1 MRTHYQ
7 QAQQFRIQFPKEV
20 LFNPITTPLADLP
33 PSGAQ
38 QSWLFENGRCSLL
51 LLRKG
56 KRYALYS
63 PDFNHQRLLYASP
76 EVTKKQITSW
86 INAFFQW
93 RMGKAGYTV
102 WTLQENLPQ
111 EALQQISQAALQK
124 PLEALSDSKL
134 LLQSGSQIEGV
145 PLKALQTLI
154 RLDRKPVAYEALH
167 ADFLRL
173 HHKNIRLHVESL
185 HQVLLTLNA
194 DEQQALN
201 AVVRKYGWPVDNSD
215 LHGLPEEEQ
224 RSLVRY
230 HKLVMESFKDER
242 VLLTS
247 QRLSKLS
254 WNALQQEFAEVF
266 NELPAAVRKPLAQA
280 MWREIQPKLQRAW
293 SMGQRGGEQTL
304 FFLPDL
310 IRFANSGDPAPL
322 IQISAIMAGDHGL
335 TRLLGCL
342 RTSVVNNVH
351 KNALLI
357 LKRISAVSSLSIH
370 ATNLAK
376 MLQRIPVLS
385 PIFTGLTIYSIVELS
400 QQLSTLPPDSVERQ
414 VVASELFLQ
423 STTLALIV
431 VSPLLGAA
439 SGPLWLAFTA
449 LSLWVS
455 AENLKQAEQLNVSF
469 WKALGFSLGFHQD
482 ELRAIYQSRELAQIT
497 LDYAER
503 LANALNA
510 TIGWTIAKV
519 PALNT
524 GEWRNI
530 SINKVPES
538 IQQTINHQAS
548 EEPFPHVGSHQYIEA
563 GSFRRLNIFRV
574 KNTLVSSSAPE
585 QSGWKPVRDDLLET
599 YWHQRF
605 YQATPVTTTVQF
617 TAACGSWERGN
628 SFLSSFP
635 APWGNYTLE
644 TTVRENIGLSNAV
657 YQNKQRELQI
667 ERMEAQL
674 KSQLTQHYQSMSAS
688 HYYKREIP
696 ILININKPVE
706 INKTLINPPE
716 NMALYAD
723 KRTFFNPTAQ
733 RALYFFFDPREGDS
747 RLVIGA
753 DGLQIWDQMNQN
765 HNPNYSPA
773 LNTQEYLITIQVGHK
788 AYSDAILFPPKV
800 RSQLG
805 VADKT
810 HRIASRYLIQSDYAT
825 PFEVIDEAAHVEMV
839 FFENPIV
846 NTTLSTLLLNHH
858 GFKIILSAAEQTF
871 NFTLLGNKT
880 YLRLILTSQQAITH
894 LKLSA
899 QHVEIVHAQGVN
911 NNSRLELDC
920 RVETFMLTIHGDLTV
935 NSCGDTLSWQGKRAD
950 NAADIRYTKLS
961 NSMTATLY
969 QLQLPP
975 ETSAFPSLLQ
985 TLKRQLIHNHTK
997 VYITFSTLGLSG
1009 YWLVPWNSSPLK
1021 QLRILGQLDQR
1032 NATLTLE
1039 ETQSTLIGF
1048 TETWQPAFTVVE
1060 HYSTQANLATSL
1072 RLQGAE
1078 SSLSTL
1084 KGQNPS
1090 IQLGLAYL
1098 ATLPCETQGTVLLL
1112 ESPQGHLEIHRFPN
1126 NEGQCITLNEIDYQV
1141 GPGSRLYAVGATEGR
1156 ISGNRLLYDTDQRP
1170 VAIAFPMGLNASQL
1184 ASVHGGV
1191 SVNGLQLEQ
1200 LPKQTRLY
1208 FGNLSSPDIIP
1219 LHALQ
1224 DTLLLPAKLPEVL
1237 SSEPPHRH
1245 RHHHQRRQV
1254 LVAASSAL
1262 RPTPWTNWLVPA
1274 LQLVYRGYQ
1283 PISTWLLS
1291 IGKSSPPKQ
1300 ESSPQQP
1307 EYNPITEPDEYTA
1320 GHFQGL
1326 LWLLDLGVRTWMK
1339 NKYPKSSQV
1348 ILSPAWEE
1356 ATAQAGEWVDD
1367 FYHSLQQAARAS
1379 GVSLALAT
1387 QPLETVTLVRQ
1398 VAQQLYTGRAEE
1410 IEKLLKPVLH
1420 QVHQAIG
1427 NRATPKQADRFIAHC
1442 HHYRNQSV
1450 AIHRLQQQW
1459 ASLPSGSGASPP
1471 LSPSRVTTAIPQLPV
1486 PLLSRVQ
1493 DMT

>member
-1 MRTHYQ
+1 
-7 QAQQFRIQFPKEV
+7 
-20 LFNPITTPLADLP
+20 LF
-33 PSGAQ
+33 
-38 QSWLFENGRCSLL
+38 
-51 LLRKG
+51 
-56 KRYALYS
+56 
-63 PDFNHQRLLYASP
+63 
-76 EVTKKQITSW
+76 
-86 INAFFQW
+86 
-93 RMGKAGYTV
+93 
-102 WTLQENLPQ
+102 
-111 EALQQISQAALQK
+111 
-124 PLEALSDSKL
+124 
-134 LLQSGSQIEGV
+134 
-145 PLKALQTLI
+145 
-154 RLDRKPVAYEALH
+154 
-167 ADFLRL
+167 
-173 HHKNIRLHVESL
+173 
-185 HQVLLTLNA
+185 
-194 DEQQALN
+194 
-201 AVVRKYGWPVDNSD
+201 
-215 LHGLPEEEQ
+215 
-224 RSLVRY
+224 
-230 HKLVMESFKDER
+230 
-242 VLLTS
+242 
-247 QRLSKLS
+247 
-254 WNALQQEFAEVF
+254 
-266 NELPAAVRKPLAQA
+266 
-280 MWREIQPKLQRAW
+280 
-293 SMGQRGGEQTL
+293 
-304 FFLPDL
+304 
-310 IRFANSGDPAPL
+310 
-322 IQISAIMAGDHGL
+322 
-335 TRLLGCL
+335 
-342 RTSVVNNVH
+342 
-351 KNALLI
+351 
-357 LKRISAVSSLSIH
+357 
-370 ATNLAK
+370 
-376 MLQRIPVLS
+376 
-385 PIFTGLTIYSIVELS
+385 
-400 QQLSTLPPDSVERQ
+400 
-414 VVASELFLQ
+414 
-423 STTLALIV
+423 
-431 VSPLLGAA
+431 
-439 SGPLWLAFTA
+439 
-449 LSLWVS
+449 
-455 AENLKQAEQLNVSF
+455 
-469 WKALGFSLGFHQD
+469 
-482 ELRAIYQSRELAQIT
+482 
-497 LDYAER
+497 
-503 LANALNA
+503 
-510 TIGWTIAKV
+510 
-519 PALNT
+519 
-524 GEWRNI
+524 
-530 SINKVPES
+530 
-538 IQQTINHQAS
+538 
-548 EEPFPHVGSHQYIEA
+548 
-563 GSFRRLNIFRV
+563 SFR
-574 KNTLVSSSAPE
+574 A
-585 QSGWKPVRDDLLET
+585 
-599 YWHQRF
+599 
-605 YQATPVTTTVQF
+605 
-617 TAACGSWERGN
+617 
-628 SFLSSFP
+628 
-635 APWGNYTLE
+635 
-644 TTVRENIGLSNAV
+644 
-657 YQNKQRELQI
+657 
-667 ERMEAQL
+667 
-674 KSQLTQHYQSMSAS
+674 
-688 HYYKREIP
+688 
-696 ILININKPVE
+696 
-706 INKTLINPPE
+706 
-716 NMALYAD
+716 
-723 KRTFFNPTAQ
+723 
-733 RALYFFFDPREGDS
+733 
-747 RLVIGA
+747 
-753 DGLQIWDQMNQN
+753 
-765 HNPNYSPA
+765 
-773 LNTQEYLITIQVGHK
+773 
-788 AYSDAILFPPKV
+788 
-800 RSQLG
+800 RSQLS

-825 PFEVIDEAAHVEMV
+825 PFEVMDEAAHVEMV

-846 NTTLSTLLLNHH
+846 NTTLSTLFLNHQD
-858 GFKIILSAAEQTF
+858 FQIILSAAEQTF

-950 NAADIRYTKLS
+950 NVVDIRYTKLS

-975 ETSAFPSLLQ
+975 ETSTFPSLLQ

-1200 LPKQTRLY
+1200 LPKQIRLY

-1300 ESSPQQP
+1300 ESSPRQP

-1379 GVSLALAT
+1379 GVSLALAA